1 MVAELE
7 QDTQKTNILGQNVP
21 EKFDWQKKQREMY
34 EEKKQKQE
42 QEDIITGKNVKETIL
57 NNIFTSNPS
66 NPYQSGINPDTT
78 LNVIT
83 SPNVSKT
90 LNVYPDLKDLYVTN
104 SGEIHAKTR
113 RGGETLNLGLYTPDV
128 DITGLDIMKFDG
140 NQLANIYGMEQEIN
154 QIAQENDLGF
164 EQAKKLYFE
173 NSRNKFEH
181 FKTVDEKVEAFNF
194 YSGQANNYRAYAL
207 SQEGFSPDDKGGYL
221 YQPGSFRS
229 TWLGDAFTQGIYNTQ
244 KLVPQA
250 IDLVRGFKYW
260 TEVAGGRVADEAF
273 LLSQKGISKLKGE
286 TEEEYAVRKE
296 RNLKAIQQAKDKFRG
311 RGVDLSEQLFPSVG
325 ETSLILGTV
334 GIRALDYLEDIS
346 SDGLVGVIPVDP
358 KKVKKFTRNFRIGA
372 EPVNFAGTIGATV
385 PEYLAIGKTITKTF
399 VEGGKKLIKQDKLV
413 RKQIKKEIK
422 EDIKRHRKGEVD
434 YFGTRLIKP
443 ELKPKL
449 TWKGRRIKNIEE
461 MAIASA
467 KDPKK
472 AYKLDAYIS
481 GTMATAHG
489 IGTDVVGLEAG
500 GLGDF
505 AFQLASGILVADP
518 KRWGPRATELLKK
531 HADKAGKGK
540 LFTKEKVDPAELRQ
554 LKRDERLSK
563 AIVKEADKSA
573 AKYERLT
580 VRAQEEYA
588 LATKMVEDR
597 LERLQKVFPK
607 WKEIRPTIGQVTQID
622 GVKALEASNLKGEVS
637 LMGQSQ
643 KELAG
648 EGELILH
655 DFRLKNQ
662 EINKALWKL
671 RQKISKSD
679 NPDLANDLLDKL
691 HDIKGKLNIKR
702 HKVHQKYDDMDIA
715 INKIG
720 TKGATADDFKSL
732 VDSIDDVKLG
742 LKKLKMEKDIA
753 DLDPLEKIAKTS
765 AERVKKIE
773 AIESLIDG
781 AYIKQRFF
789 DPDTYLTRPSTEF
802 TNKVHKTIDNTYK
815 AISDKFSVFYN
826 NQKQKIDISE
836 LYDAILPEL
845 KALDPRVEWFKGGKK
860 VIRNKISVY
869 LNGEKNASINEFIEN
884 RLKGENAGKFI
895 DDLKQIIK
903 DYKLEGFDSFLKSKE
918 PIEVLKKTYKQDINI
933 AVNKGYDE
941 GRFNI
946 PIKTSVQDL
955 HSSLSALL
963 AATRKGT
970 TEEATRVYKP
980 LIDLYGKHFL
990 DNEEIGGSVKLV
1002 NDLYKT
1008 EKVAG
1013 WYRGTGQHAIKTENG
1028 GIKALSGDQII
1039 NKYIEPGKGKFEN
1052 ATRDF
1057 NLMFPEKVSVITKNG
1072 PVMKNNM
1079 PDLVKNDFRIHAIND
1094 LREGWLRNMAGK
1106 DESFFTAES
1115 LTKYKNTDL
1124 WTTKG
1129 GGLGYTILDDG
1140 GNMFIDAPIN
1150 YATKRKDII
1159 AQARN
1164 IKLGHIKEMQTV
1176 GKNVNVAI
1184 NELIKKN
1191 PKYANTVLGELTKG
1205 ADSARFVEILT
1216 GTEGRGGSVYN
1227 AEQLVNAVKNSK
1239 LPNKAKILED
1249 IRVVY
1254 MDGVLQKTATVKKGV
1269 GAPDAE
1275 ALEFIVKK
1283 NRNVTKAL
1291 GFDKEHMQAL
1301 DDIAEFAIMFSKDA
1315 QTIRGILGMPKGLT
1329 LEGILS
1335 RMYAV
1340 VRGVVSVRFIL
1351 SEALLR
1357 IVKLRNYGLM
1367 KEAVRDK
1374 RSAQAFVDLVL
1385 RGEKLSPDKL
1395 SGIKRLFARLAAH
1408 FEGTQEYGDAMK
1420 DINTDQHLRIMSK
1433 EEIQE
1438 RNLKEFGDADG
1449 AEISNEL
1456 ERLGIE

>member
-372 EPVNFAGTIGATV
+372 EPVNFAGTIGATI
-385 PEYLAIGKTITKTF
+385 PEYFAIGKTITKTF

-554 LKRDERLSK
+554 LKKDERLSK

-765 AERVKKIE
+765 AERAKKIE

-789 DPDTYLTRPSTEF
+789 DPDTYLARPSTEF
-802 TNKVHKTIDNTYK
+802 TNKVHKTIDDTYK